1 MHKSFIVFSFLY
13 TCTNW
18 LCVSLS
24 SPFAC
29 HFIMCPLFTST
40 LPQPNVCEK
49 HEKWNNWNS
58 KLLYRSEMCVC
69 ACVCWIPGKRQESRC
84 MIIYTN
90 EGITNS
96 VLSVAFFDIWI
107 RRGAASKCIQWQFDR
122 TMQEIITA
130 IIVFEWFFDC
140 CHP

>member
-13 TCTNW
+13 TYTNW

-29 HFIMCPLFTST
+29 HFIMCPLFTSI
-40 LPQPNVCEK
+40 LPQQTYVKNTRNEIIEIQNYFIGVK
-49 HEKWNNWNS
+49 
-58 KLLYRSEMCVC
+58 CVC
-69 ACVCWIPGKRQESRC
+69 ACVLNESQGRDKSQGAWL
-84 MIIYTN
+84 YTN